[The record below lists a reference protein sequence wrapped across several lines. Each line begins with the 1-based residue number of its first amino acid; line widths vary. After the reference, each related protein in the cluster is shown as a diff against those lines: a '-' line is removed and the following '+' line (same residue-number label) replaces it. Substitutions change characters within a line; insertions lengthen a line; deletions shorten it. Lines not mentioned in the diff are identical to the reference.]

1 MDVAKLIRD
10 KYMVGKRALFFCHL
24 IAQAEEMCSDTFHSK
39 SKGDSLARLRSKEIS
54 QLSCVKALN
63 EGENIADLDSAII
76 IQVNSVE
83 RNIIQQMGRIV
94 RWRPNHEAVIWILV
108 VVNTQDEVWWDKCSE
123 NLDKQKITFINSKNL

>member
-1 MDVAKLIRD
+1 
-10 KYMVGKRALFFCHL
+10 
-24 IAQAEEMCSDTFHSK
+24 MCSDTFHSK